1 MTASPVP
8 PLTLDALR
16 AQAGSVYARFSA
28 EEQTQHLELLA
39 RVGDAS
45 AVAFGVRPATVPEAW
60 TLVVCAADHL
70 GALSLIA
77 GALSAARLDIIAA
90 DLFTVRVPAAGR
102 PRRPAAPGMRPP
114 PPTMTTV
121 GRLLDV
127 FEVRPQQPWDE
138 TRWAALHAEIAAL
151 LALLAAGQ
159 AEEARSRVVDAV
171 SEALRPEATD
181 EARLWPVTVD
191 TSTAEGRTLLRI
203 SGQDTIGFLF
213 ELTNALALLDV
224 NILGGEIRTVDGET
238 RDVLAIGGAHGEPLD
253 EARLRQVRAA
263 VALIKQFT
271 ALLPMA
277 PDPAQALRQ
286 FGALTRQLLAQPDW
300 AQRLA
305 ELAGGDAQRTL
316 AEVMGASTFLWED
329 FLRMQHASLFPLV
342 GDVAALDGRVA
353 EAELRVALDAAL
365 AAAASE
371 HRRATLNAFKDH
383 EMFRIDLRHITGR
396 IGFREFALELSELAT
411 VVVDAAARLAEATVR
426 ADAGQPRLADGSA
439 CPWAVLA
446 LGKFG
451 GEEIGF
457 GSDIELLFAYSGD
470 GTTDGAPPEPND
482 RYFEAWV
489 WAFMETL
496 ATRTEGIFEV
506 DLRLRPH
513 GNAGPLASSFDGLR
527 AYYAPDGTAQQFER
541 LALVKLRAVAG
552 DARLGAQVEAVR
564 DAFVYSGAPLDRA
577 EMAHLRAR
585 QAIELV
591 PAGEVSAKHSRG
603 GVVDIEYWVQARQ
616 IECGAADPAVRT
628 PNTLRAL
635 ERLAAGGHV
644 EPTRAAEIAEA
655 YAFLRRLID
664 ALRVVRGNARDL
676 TIPHSDS
683 KAFAYLA
690 RRLELE
696 PEALRAAIARHME
709 CAATLWPVEA

>member
-8 PLTLDALR
+8 P
-16 AQAGSVYARFSA
+16 
-28 EEQTQHLELLA
+28 
-39 RVGDAS
+39 
-45 AVAFGVRPATVPEAW
+45 PA
-60 TLVVCAADHL
+60 
-70 GALSLIA
+70 
-77 GALSAARLDIIAA
+77 
-90 DLFTVRVPAAGR
+90 
-102 PRRPAAPGMRPP
+102 
-114 PPTMTTV
+114 MTTV

-127 FEVRPQQPWDE
+127 FEVRPRDAWDE
-138 TRWAALHAEIAAL
+138 ARWAALRGEIEAL

-159 AEEARSRVVDAV
+159 AEEARGRVVDAV
-171 SEALRPEATD
+171 SEALRPEAAD

-191 TSTAEGRTLLRI
+191 TSTAGDGRTLLRI

-224 NILGGEIRTVDGET
+224 NILGGEIRTVEGET
-238 RDVLAIGGAHGEPLD
+238 RDVLAIGGAHGEPLAD

-305 ELAGGDAQRTL
+305 ALAGGEAQRTL

-329 FLRMQHASLFPLV
+329 FLRMQHESLFPLV
-342 GDVAALDGRVA
+342 GDVAALDRRVTA
-353 EAELRVALDAAL
+353 EELRTALDAAIE
-365 AAAASE
+365 AEPEAG
-371 HRRATLNAFKDH
+371 RRAALNAFKDH

-396 IGFREFALELSELAT
+396 IGFREFALELSELAA
-411 VVVDAAARLAEATVR
+411 VVVDAAASLAEA
-426 ADAGQPRLADGSA
+426 ALGASAGRPRLASGEP
-439 CPWAVLA
+439 CPWAILA

-451 GEEIGF
+451 GEELGF
-457 GSDIELLFAYSGD
+457 ASDIELLFAYAGE
-470 GTTDGAPPEPND
+470 GTTDGAHAEPND

-489 WAFMETL
+489 RAFMDTL
-496 ATRTEGIFEV
+496 ATRAAGIFEI

-513 GNAGPLASSFDGLR
+513 GDAGPLASSLDGLR
-527 AYYAPDGTAQQFER
+527 AYYAADGGVQQFER

-552 DARLGAQVEAVR
+552 DPALGAQVEAIR

-577 EMAHLRAR
+577 EVAHLRVR
-585 QAIELV
+585 QAAELV
-591 PAGEVSAKHSRG
+591 PDGEVSAKHSRG

-616 IECGAADPAVRT
+616 IEVGAADATVRT
-628 PNTLRAL
+628 PNTMRAL
-635 ERLAAGGHV
+635 ERLAAGGHIDGAL
-644 EPTRAAEIAEA
+644 AAEIGEA

-676 TIPHSDS
+676 TIPHADT

-696 PEALRAAIARHME
+696 PEALHVAIERHMR
-709 CAATLWPVEA
+709 CAAALWPTSIEG